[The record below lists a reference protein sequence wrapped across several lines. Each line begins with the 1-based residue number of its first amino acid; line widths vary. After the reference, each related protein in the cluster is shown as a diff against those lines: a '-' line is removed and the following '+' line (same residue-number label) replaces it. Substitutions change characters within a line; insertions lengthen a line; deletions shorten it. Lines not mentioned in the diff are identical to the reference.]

1 MVTSVALLAAAWGVA
16 GLIAWQVSLVQRKA
30 RPDVAG
36 ARKAGLSSR
45 GSLGAALG
53 RTRAAFS
60 GRVRAALGRDDSE
73 SRGELERLL
82 IESDLGVRVTRRL
95 LEALPSGQHDI
106 EVQLLALRAQLLEVL
121 QGSPGNPEDAGL
133 DRSPWVC
140 LVVGVNGAGK
150 TTTIGKLARESV
162 RRGQS
167 VLLVAADTF
176 RAAAGEQL
184 EVWAQR
190 TGAGIVRH
198 QEGSDPSAVV
208 HDGLTA
214 ARAREVDVVY
224 VDTAGRLHTRA
235 NLMEELAKIVR
246 VTGRVIPGAP
256 HAVLLV
262 LDATTGQNGLAQA
275 KEFARAA
282 GITGIA
288 LTKLD
293 GSARGGIALAIR
305 EELGTPIRWVG
316 VGEGPDDLL
325 PFDPEVFVDELLG
338 GIR

>member
-1 MVTSVALLAAAWGVA
+1 MATSVVLLVAAWGLA
-16 GLIAWQVSLVQRKA
+16 GITAWLASARQRKGG
-30 RPDVAG
+30 PDAAGTPVA
-36 ARKAGLSSR
+36 ALSSR
-45 GSLGAALG
+45 GSIGTALG

-60 GRVRAALGRDDSE
+60 ERIRAALRQGNPE
-73 SRGELERLL
+73 SRGVLERLL
-82 IESDLGVRVTRRL
+82 IESDLGVRVTRRVL
-95 LEALPSGQHDI
+95 DALPARQGDLK
-106 EVQLLALRAQLLEVL
+106 VQLSALRAQLLEVL
-121 QGSPGNPEDAGL
+121 EGSPGDPGDDEP
-133 DRSPWVC
+133 DRKPWVC

-150 TTTIGKLARESV
+150 TTTIGKLAQAKV
-162 RRGQS
+162 QQGQR

-176 RAAAGEQL
+176 RAAAGDQL
-184 EVWAQR
+184 AVWAQR
-190 TGAGIVRH
+190 TGAEIVRH

-214 ARAREVDVVY
+214 ARARDVDVVF

-246 VTGRVIPGAP
+246 VTGRVISGAP

-338 GIR
+338 GAG